1 MCKKTLNE
9 ININTEEGIQMAT
22 PVSVNEKKDFIRWFL
37 NNYQLKR
44 RECVWI
50 LNYLMSHDQLMK
62 KVHFVENA
70 QYCPRGLIMST
81 HCVDEVP
88 FRFYK
93 SNIMTTDAE
102 KSFHDIRLNRDE
114 EIFIQLNF
122 KSAYSSHQFVA
133 VLEEN
138 PYMPKSMVSSEKDQQ
153 LVEQFLDKS
162 ILNFQRDRLLKKI
175 DEALDQHDEE
185 AFRLLT
191 EKLNALKVH

>member
-1 MCKKTLNE
+1 
-9 ININTEEGIQMAT
+9 MAT

-37 NNYQLKR
+37 NHYQLKR

-50 LNYLMSHDQLMK
+50 LNYLMSHDQLME
-62 KVHFVENA
+62 KVHFVEQA

-81 HCVDEVP
+81 HCVDKVP

-93 SNIMTTDAE
+93 ENVMTTDAE

-122 KSAYSSHQFVA
+122 HASNQVPQYAA

-138 PYMPKSMVSSEKDQQ
+138 PFMPKHLQINEKDS
-153 LVEQFLDKS
+153 LLAEQILKYS
-162 ILNFQRDRLLKKI
+162 IERFQHEKLLALI
-175 DEALDQHDEE
+175 DEALDRHDEE
-185 AFRLLT
+185 TFKRLT
-191 EKLNALKVH
+191 DQLNQIANLQ

>member
-1 MCKKTLNE
+1 MV
-9 ININTEEGIQMAT
+9 AA

-37 NNYQLKR
+37 NHYQLKR

-62 KVHFVENA
+62 KVHFVESA

-81 HCVDEVP
+81 HCVDEAP

-114 EIFIQLNF
+114 DIYIQLNF
-122 KSAYSSHQFVA
+122 KSAYSSYHYAA

-138 PYMPKSMVSSEKDQQ
+138 PFMPKSTGSNERDKLMAER
-153 LVEQFLDKS
+153 FLENSLATFQKERILKAIDK
-162 ILNFQRDRLLKKI
+162 
-175 DEALDQHDEE
+175 ALDQNDKES
-185 AFRLLT
+185 FYSLT
-191 EKLNALKVH
+191 EELNKL